1 MTSAFLR
8 QTVRQPDTGTGNAK
22 RRLYWDSPVR
32 STIFHVQSVRAFWIR
47 KPSSTSNHP
56 QGGQKQAS
64 LFAYRRLAVFSYRAN
79 IFSTALV
86 LLRYHFPLWQPLAQF
101 VVFCGFVYHPRAIV
115 HGCGLLLGHVLQ
127 KAGVPVIRSRGLS
140 VTLLAGF
147 VLTYFLANIQLLIN
161 DQLNADFLSTP
172 LSLPVFSATCGLG
185 VLITTLLSQFAS
197 PSTIQD

>member
-1 MTSAFLR
+1 MSNPYEPPGFADNQVQATTRKAGRSKLAYSLIAGWLSSLIGPTFLVLHWSYYDI
-8 QTVRQPDTGTGNAK
+8 T
-22 RRLYWDSPVR
+22 
-32 STIFHVQSVRAFWIR
+32 
-47 KPSSTSNHP
+47 
-56 QGGQKQAS
+56 S
-64 LFAYRRLAVFSYRAN
+64 LFGNPWRNLWFFV
-79 IFSTALV
+79 ALYMTPA
-86 LLRYHFPLWQPLAQF
+86 LLCMG
-101 VVFCGFVYHPRAIV
+101 V
-115 HGCGLLLGHVLQ
+115 GLLLGHVLQ

-197 PSTIQD
+197 PSTRRD